1 MESGGA
7 HDRGRRVKIGVNGWR
22 IHGQRTGVGRYLL
35 NIVRHWTPEILAARG
50 IEEVNFYT
58 PKPIDRAQIPLP
70 AHFRIRVLQSN
81 LPMLAW
87 ENLKLA
93 PASHDDVVFHPSF
106 TRPLFARGASVV
118 TVHEAN
124 LAIFTQSFPLS
135 ARVFYLRLYRWCARH
150 ATLALVHNEAGKA
163 DVIRQYGVDPARMRA
178 IALAAD
184 EIFHPGYPPDQIEA
198 ARQRFVGGTHPFFLF
213 VGKLSGRRNVPRLI
227 QAFGEF
233 RRATAL
239 HYKLLVIGL
248 NSGDLDIAALTAA
261 ANADGDVFHYPHIS
275 DADLCL
281 LYGGAEAFIMPS
293 SFETVSLPVMEAQA
307 SAAPVITIDT
317 PGLRETTAGHAL
329 LLKQTE
335 TTDIRDGMIR
345 IVREPDL
352 RQRLAAQGFEHSR
365 TYSWQRTSME
375 TLTALVDAT
384 SVSRTPVHSHSESA
398 S

>member
-7 HDRGRRVKIGVNGWR
+7 HGRGRRVKIGVNGWR

-50 IEEVNFYT
+50 IDEVNFYT
-58 PKPIDRAQIPLP
+58 PKPIDRTQIPLP

-87 ENLKLA
+87 ENLRLA
-93 PASHDDVVFHPSF
+93 PATHDDAVFHPSF

-163 DVIRQYGVDPARMRA
+163 DVIRQYGVAPARMRA

-184 EIFHPGYPPDQIEA
+184 EVFHPGYPADQIEA
-198 ARQRFVGGTHPFFLF
+198 ARQRYVGGAYPFFLF

-233 RRATAL
+233 LRETGL
-239 HYKLLVIGL
+239 QYKLLIIGL
-248 NSGDLDIAALTAA
+248 NSGELDISALTVAA
-261 ANADGDVFHYPHIS
+261 KADGNVFHHPHIS

-281 LYGGAEAFIMPS
+281 LYNGAEAFIMPS

-307 SAAPVITIDT
+307 SAVPVITVDT

-329 LLKQTE
+329 LLRHTE
-335 TTDIRDGMIR
+335 ATDIRDGMIK
-345 IVREPDL
+345 IVREPEL
-352 RQRLAAQGFEHSR
+352 RKRLATQGFAHSQS
-365 TYSWQRTSME
+365 YSWQRTSME
-375 TLTALVDAT
+375 TLTALIDAA
-384 SVSRTPVHSHSESA
+384 SLRQMSGQSHRDSE
-398 S
+398 

>member
-1 MESGGA
+1 M
-7 HDRGRRVKIGVNGWR
+7 KIGVNGWR

-50 IEEVNFYT
+50 VDEVNFYT
-58 PKPIDRAQIPLP
+58 PKPIDREQIPLP
-70 AHFRIRVLQSN
+70 AHFRIRVLSSN

-93 PASHDDVVFHPSF
+93 PAAYDDAVFHPSF
-106 TRPLFARGASVV
+106 TRPLFTRGASVV

-150 ATLALVHNEAGKA
+150 ATLALVHNEAGRA
-163 DVIRQYGVDPARMRA
+163 DVISQYGVDPARMRA

-184 EIFHPGYPPDQIEA
+184 DVFHPGYPPDQVEA
-198 ARQRFVGGTHPFFLF
+198 VRQRYVGGAYPFFLF

-227 QAFGEF
+227 RAFGEF
-233 RRATAL
+233 RRATGL
-239 HYKLLVIGL
+239 PHKLLVIGL
-248 NSGDLDIAALTAA
+248 NTGDLDIAALTAA
-261 ANADGDVFHYPHIS
+261 ANADGHVFHHPHIS

-281 LYGGAEAFIMPS
+281 LYNAAEAFIMPS
-293 SFETVSLPVMEAQA
+293 RFETVSLPVMEAQA

-329 LLKQTE
+329 LLKRAE
-335 TTDIRDGMIR
+335 VADIRDSMTR
-345 IVREPDL
+345 IAQEPEL
-352 RQRLAAQGFEHSR
+352 RQRLAAQGYEHSR
-365 TYSWQRTSME
+365 AFSWHRTSLE
-375 TLTALVDAT
+375 TLTALIDAA
-384 SVSRTPVHSHSESA
+384 SLRQRPVQSPAGSA
-398 S
+398 L